1 MEDGYDVAL
10 EPLLS
15 FSSLGSPIPNLKFDA
30 IALTSAT
37 ALEFCDIEMFS
48 EIPVFTTGKVTAE
61 KASAYGFANV
71 QSAEG
76 GAMELTDLIKD
87 VYQGRSAKIL
97 YPSALQTAHD
107 LSRLLKPHNIEC
119 INWPVY
125 QAVER
130 KNFSSETLKLL
141 GADKIDLVLLYSHRT
156 AKCFSRLWERQSIA
170 TQAPSLL
177 AISQNVKAALPKKLA
192 ETCFVADK
200 PNETSMRLGIKDI
213 FLRD

>member
-1 MEDGYDVAL
+1 MEDGYDVTI

-15 FSSLGSPIPNLKFDA
+15 FSTLGSSIPNLDFDA

-76 GAMELTDLIKD
+76 GALELADLIKD
-87 VYQGRSAKIL
+87 IYQGRSAKIL
-97 YPSALQTAHD
+97 YPCALQTAHD
-107 LSRLLKPHNIEC
+107 LSRLLEPQNIDC

-125 QAVER
+125 EAVER
-130 KNFSSETLKLL
+130 KSFSSETLKLF
-141 GADKIDLVLLYSHRT
+141 GADEIDLVLLYSHRT
-156 AKCFSRLWERQSIA
+156 ARCFSRLWERQSVA
-170 TQAPSLL
+170 AQAPNLL
-177 AISQNVKAALPKKLA
+177 AISQNVKAALPQNLA

-200 PNETSMRLGIKDI
+200 PNETSMRLRIKDI